1 MNDEKIET
9 LKDENDK
16 LKKQLN
22 KKREECDHLMIK
34 IKEETEHAHEKD
46 KKLYKKKEKIKGLK
60 EIIDQQKDDLE
71 KE

>member
-1 MNDEKIET
+1 
-9 LKDENDK
+9 
-16 LKKQLN
+16 LN

-60 EIIDQQKDDLE
+60 EVIDQLKDDLE